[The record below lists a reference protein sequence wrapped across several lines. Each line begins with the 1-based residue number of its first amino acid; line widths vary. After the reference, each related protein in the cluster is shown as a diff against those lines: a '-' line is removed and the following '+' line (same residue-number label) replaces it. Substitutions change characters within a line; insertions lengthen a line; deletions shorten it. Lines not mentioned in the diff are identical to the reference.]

1 MLFNSLQFA
10 AFLPVVFILYW
21 SLQRAGRQAQNIS
34 LLVASYVFY
43 VFWDWRFATLLVVST
58 LVDFLVG
65 RQLGVARVE
74 SRRKLLL
81 WISIAVNLL
90 LLGFF
95 KYFNFFVESF
105 VGLIGLFGLN
115 ASTRTLSIIIPVGIS
130 FYTFKKLS
138 YTIDVFRRYIE
149 PTSDAVAFFAFVS
162 FFPQIL
168 AGPIDR
174 GSTLLPQFLGKREFS
189 DALARDGLRQILTG
203 FLKKMVIAD
212 NLLPLVNDL
221 FTNYSEYDGLSLA
234 IGVFFAAMQLYC
246 DFSGYSDIAI
256 GIGKLL
262 GFKQMTNFAFPYFS
276 RDIAEFWRRWHIS
289 LSSWLRDYL
298 YVPLCG
304 ARPSRRRRAFFI
316 VVTFT
321 LCGLWHEAAWT
332 YVFWGFLHGLYF
344 LPMTLKKKHPR
355 FIGVAG
361 KDGFFP
367 SFREVR
373 AMAYTFFITSVAWV
387 FFMADS
393 FSQAFG
399 LLGRAVSRPFAGL
412 GYSEYLP
419 LLLGCF
425 LLLCLE
431 WIQRRREFF
440 LQIADLPVVLRWTIY
455 NLAIIVILVF
465 GAFGSNEFIYTQ
477 F

>member
-1 MLFNSLQFA
+1 MVLLNSLQFA

-21 SLQRAGRQAQNIS
+21 FLQRAGRQAQNFFV
-34 LLVASYVFY
+34 LVASYVFY
-43 VFWDWRFATLLVVST
+43 VFWDWRFAALLVFST
-58 LVDFLVG
+58 FVDFLVG
-65 RQLGVARVE
+65 RQLGVERVE

-105 VGLIGLFGLN
+105 VGLLGVFGIQ
-115 ASTRTLSIIIPVGIS
+115 ASVRTLTIIMPVGIS

-138 YTIDVFRRYIE
+138 YTIDVYRRYIE

-174 GSTLLPQFLGKREFS
+174 GSTLLPQFLRKREFS

-203 FLKKMVIAD
+203 FMKKMVLAD
-212 NLLPLVNDL
+212 NLLPLVNEL
-221 FTNYSEYDGLSLA
+221 FTNYASYDGLSLV

-256 GIGKLL
+256 GVGKLL
-262 GFKQMTNFAFPYFS
+262 GFKLMTNFAFPYFS

-304 ARPSRRRRAFFI
+304 TRPSRRRRAFLI
-316 VVTFT
+316 VLTFT

-332 YVFWGFLHGLYF
+332 YVFWGFLHGLV
-344 LPMTLKKKHPR
+344 LPSHDAEEEAPTVHRCCGEGQVLPVLQGSAGHGVYVLCD
-355 FIGVAG
+355 IGCMGLLHGRLVQP
-361 KDGFFP
+361 GF
-367 SFREVR
+367 R
-373 AMAYTFFITSVAWV
+373 ASGQGGQQALRRAWV
-387 FFMADS
+387 FRLRPPS
-393 FSQAFG
+393 SG
-399 LLGRAVSRPFAGL
+399 LLPAALS
-412 GYSEYLP
+412 
-419 LLLGCF
+419 
-425 LLLCLE
+425 
-431 WIQRRREFF
+431 
-440 LQIADLPVVLRWTIY
+440 
-455 NLAIIVILVF
+455 
-465 GAFGSNEFIYTQ
+465 
-477 F
+477 